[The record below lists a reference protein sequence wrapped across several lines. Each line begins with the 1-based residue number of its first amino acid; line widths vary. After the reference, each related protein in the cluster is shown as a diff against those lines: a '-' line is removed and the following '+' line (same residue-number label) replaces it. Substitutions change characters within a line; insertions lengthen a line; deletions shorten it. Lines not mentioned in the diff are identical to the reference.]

1 MKTGSACSPPTKVPL
16 GATDARVARGS
27 PRPCATNEA
36 MRRPKRDEGMA
47 GDGRTGVRGKSRGE
61 GRGGKR

>member
-27 PRPCATNEA
+27 PRPCATSEA
-36 MRRPKRDEGMA
+36 MRRPKRDERMA
-47 GDGRTGVRGKSRGE
+47 GDGRTERKG
-61 GRGGKR
+61 